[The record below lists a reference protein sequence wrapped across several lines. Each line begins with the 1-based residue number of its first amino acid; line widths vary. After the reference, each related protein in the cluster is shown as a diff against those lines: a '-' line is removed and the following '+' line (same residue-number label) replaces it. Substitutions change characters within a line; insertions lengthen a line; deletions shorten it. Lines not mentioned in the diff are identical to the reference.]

1 LLFFVDLINNP
12 GFAYFCFLL
21 GALIEKQ
28 ENQDYSLKLEQITT
42 IRKKEKKK
50 KRRKNGGAARPVYH
64 TVHLFTRLLPCPG
77 LQLNARSNS
86 TKFDVG
92 PMTL

>member
-12 GFAYFCFLL
+12 GFAYFFFNL
-21 GALIEKQ
+21 GVVIEKQ
-28 ENQDYSLKLEQITT
+28 ENQDYSSKLEQITT
-42 IRKKEKKK
+42 IRKKR
-50 KRRKNGGAARPVYH
+50 KRRKNGGAARPGYH

-92 PMTL
+92 PITL